1 MNRNNII
8 KDSTGNTIR
17 YVNDSEI
24 RSLVPMT
31 DAISLMEKAFSD
43 YDNGKAVV
51 PPRLVTHDP
60 DDKVTLLVK
69 PAFIKGS
76 PSFGLKLLTQA
87 VNNPAHN
94 LPAMMGMVILFDS
107 ETGRIK
113 SMMEAA
119 ALTAIRT
126 GAAGGLAA
134 KLLSNQGAET
144 VAIYGCGVQGRTQ
157 LEAVCAVRKIKTVLV
172 ADTSAKNAREF
183 IADMSSICNARFVL
197 LEKAEMLAQAD
208 IICTATNSGTP
219 LFAPGYVKKGVHIN
233 AIGSYKPEMQEI
245 DPVLMASSS
254 LWVDDREMCLA
265 ESGDLIRPIELG
277 LMKSEH
283 IRGTLGELVN
293 AKIGGRRA
301 PGDITLFKS
310 VGTGIQDLVMA
321 QYIYDKL
328 N

>member
-60 DDKVTLLVK
+60 DDKVTLLVN

-197 LEKAEMLAQAD
+197 LEKAEMLSDAD

>member
-1 MNRNNII
+1 MNSENSIT
-8 KDSTGNTIR
+8 DSTGNTIR

-24 RSLVPMT
+24 RSLVSMT
-31 DAISLMEKAFSD
+31 EAIKLMEQAFAD
-43 YDNGKAVV
+43 YDSGKAVV

-60 DDKVTLLVK
+60 EDKVTLLVK
-69 PAFIKGS
+69 PAFLKGS
-76 PSFGLKLLTQA
+76 SSFGLKLLTQA
-87 VNNPAHN
+87 VNNREHN
-94 LPAMMGMVILFDS
+94 LPDMMGMVFLFDS

-126 GAAGGLAA
+126 GAAGGVAV

-172 ADTSAKNAREF
+172 ADTSSKNAEEF
-183 IADMSSICNARFVL
+183 IADMSSICNARFVML
-197 LEKAEMLAQAD
+197 DKAEMLSDAD

-219 LFAPGYVKKGVHIN
+219 LFAPAYLKKGVHIN
-233 AIGSYKPEMQEI
+233 AFGSYKPEMQEM

-254 LWVDDREMCLA
+254 LWVDDREMSLT
-265 ESGDLIRPIELG
+265 ESGDLIRPITLG

-293 AKIGGRRA
+293 GKIGGRRA
-301 PGDITLFKS
+301 PGEITIFKS
-310 VGTGIQDLVMA
+310 VGTGIQDLAMA
-321 QYIYDKL
+321 HYIYDKL
-328 N
+328 Y